1 MKFVLQHLPYDA
13 PLRITSPYGPRHT
26 GIKGAS
32 TFHHGID
39 LGKDWNKPHTNIT
52 AAGPGIIRQNG
63 WNDYRGWYVVIRHTT
78 SLEIWETEYQHM
90 AKRSTLPVGARV
102 SAGQVIGVL
111 GNSSNPKK
119 LTVPEHLHFEVRKNG
134 TPVDP
139 EPFVRHIVPERI
151 VEDMTEAE
159 TRKIVQEE
167 IQKALSGANTQP
179 ADWINQTGELH
190 QAVKEGLTDG
200 SRPGG
205 YLQRQEG
212 IALNMRLEQR
222 ILDLLGGKE

>member
-1 MKFVLQHLPYDA
+1 MNFTLQHLPYDA

-39 LGKDWNKPHTNIT
+39 LGRDFGKPHTHIT
-52 AAGPGIIRQNG
+52 AASLGVIRENA
-63 WNDYRGWYVVIRHTT
+63 WNDYRGWYVVIRHTN
-78 SLEIWETEYQHM
+78 SPEVWETEYQHM
-90 AKRSTLPVGARV
+90 AARCTLPVGTQV
-102 SAGQVIGVL
+102 SAGQVIGLL
-111 GNSSNPKK
+111 GNSSNPNK
-119 LTVPEHLHFEVRKNG
+119 LKVPEHLHFEVRHNG
-134 TPVDP
+134 KPVDP

-167 IQKALSGANTQP
+167 IQKALAGADTKP
-179 ADWINQTGELH
+179 AGWAVEELQ
-190 QAVKEGLTDG
+190 QAVKDGLTDG

-212 IALNMRLEQR
+212 IALNVRLEKR
-222 ILDLLGGKE
+222 LLSLLGGKE